1 MNLMR
6 AASVIGSGPNGLA
19 AAIELAQ
26 AGFSVDVY
34 EAEEQI
40 GGASRTLPLTLPGFR
55 HDFGSAV
62 HPMGVGSSFFRSL
75 PLDGHGLQWIHG
87 LAPLAHP
94 LDDGTAVTLERDL
107 GDAVLAL
114 GEDGRSWRRIME
126 PLAARWEIFA
136 EEILGPLPHIP
147 RHPFLLARFGLHAVL
162 PATALCRLFFRG
174 DRARAIFA
182 GLAAH
187 SFLSLDAPLSSAIAI
202 VLGGAAHA
210 VGWPV
215 PRGGA
220 QAIPDALAAHLRGLG
235 GRIHASRRISSLA
248 DLKTYGGEA
257 GGLALCDVSPR
268 QLLSIAG
275 SQLSAAYRNK
285 LSRFKPGPGA
295 FKIDYALSEP
305 IPWTASDCRRAITVH
320 VGGSLDEIAR
330 SEDAMA
336 HGRISERPF
345 MILAQPSLFDSTRA
359 PEGKHTVW
367 VYCHVPNGCTAD
379 VTEIIERQIERF
391 APGFRECVLARHVS
405 TPATLEASDAN
416 LVGGDISGGAMSIGQ
431 TLFRPTLRQYA
442 TSNPLLYL
450 CSASTPPGGG
460 VHGMCG
466 YHAARLAMLE
476 GRN

>member
-1 MNLMR
+1 MKHMR
-6 AASVIGSGPNGLA
+6 AASIIGSGPNGLA

-26 AGFSVDVY
+26 SGFSVDVY

-62 HPMGVGSSFFRSL
+62 HPMGVGSPFFRSL
-75 PLDGHGLQWIHG
+75 PLDRHGLQWIHG

-107 GDAVLAL
+107 SDAVRVL
-114 GEDGRSWRRIME
+114 GEDGRSWRRMME
-126 PLAARWEIFA
+126 PLAARWELLA
-136 EEILGPLPHIP
+136 EEILGPVPHIP
-147 RHPFLLARFGLHAVL
+147 RHPFLLARFGVQAVL
-162 PATALCRLFFRG
+162 PASALCKFFLRS
-174 DRARAIFA
+174 DRTRALFA

-202 VLGGAAHA
+202 VLGAAAHA

-220 QAIPDALAAHLRGLG
+220 QAIPDALAGHLRGLG
-235 GRIHASRRISSLA
+235 GRIHSSRRISSLA

-257 GGLALCDVSPR
+257 ESLTLCDVSPR

-275 SQLSAAYRNK
+275 SQLSAAYRSK
-285 LSRFKPGPGA
+285 LARFEPGPGA
-295 FKIDYALSEP
+295 FKIDYALAEP

-320 VGGSLDEIAR
+320 VGGSLEEIAR

-345 MILAQPSLFDSTRA
+345 MILAQPSLFDSARA
-359 PEGKHTVW
+359 PEDKHTAW

-391 APGFRECVLARHVS
+391 APGFRECVLARHIS
-405 TPATLEASDAN
+405 TPAMLEAGDAN
-416 LVGGDISGGAMSIGQ
+416 LIGGDISGGAMSIGQ
-431 TLFRPTLRQYA
+431 TLFRPSLRQYA
-442 TSNPLLYL
+442 TSNPHLYL

-466 YHAARLAMLE
+466 YHAARLAK
-476 GRN
+476 GRS